1 MGLREGA
8 SVTVVIDPSEA
19 AHVQIVDLR
28 YTVHPQHQLVR
39 LQVEVDHGP
48 ARNLVQPLQPAGGV
62 ASNPD
67 HPFDGEKLLGGQH

>member
-8 SVTVVIDPSEA
+8 GVTVIIDTSEA

-28 YTVHPQHQLVR
+28 YTVRPQHQLVR
-39 LQVEVDHGP
+39 LQVEVDHGTTG
-48 ARNLVQPLQPAGGV
+48 NVMQPLQPAGGV

-67 HPFDGEKLLGGQH
+67 HPLDG